1 MKYEYDA
8 ANRLRTVKKDDV
20 NQTEVQTFQYGSSN
34 ARLMALDH
42 STNQWTIYAAEG
54 GSVMAEYTEFTANTP
69 TWTKSYTYLG
79 GSQLSTI
86 TPNGTGGEH
95 TEYNHPDRLGTRT
108 ITAQTGGIS
117 YEQAHLPF
125 GTALNAESTT
135 ANNKRFT
142 SYDRSPKT
150 GLDYAVNRTYDSKL
164 GRFSQVDPIGIG
176 DASLVNPQSFNLYS
190 YCHNDPVNYVDPSG
204 LGFFSFLKKLFK
216 WVMIAVAVVVAV
228 ALVIVGAAFVA
239 GVVFNATLPAF
250 LGGSGFLGALSGAM
264 GSAGSAF
271 SFMAGAVGVEI
282 GASAAVKI
290 GLALLY
296 GIGAIS
302 NYAQKRNDGKK
313 KKAESNKSVCPPT
326 GASLANSAYVLSQLY
341 KTLLKAEANM
351 HRNEEGGWIYM
362 DKNGTIKV
370 VQKNRSVDWDA
381 GDGPTTIVLS
391 TPRNIRGYKIV
402 ATFHTHAH
410 GLENPSDDTPTIKG
424 DLSINSDQKVPGII
438 LSRKSANAPMQA
450 KVYGPDRGIFGVG
463 IPKECK

>member
-8 ANRLRTVKKDDV
+8 ANRLRVVKKDDV

-79 GSQLSTI
+79 DSQLSTI

-108 ITAQTGGIS
+108 ITAQNGGVS

-164 GRFSQVDPIGIG
+164 GRFSQVDPIGMG

-216 WVMIAVAVVVAV
+216 WVAKAITVIVAVVAV
-228 ALVIVGAAFVA
+228 LAAIYITA
-239 GVVFNATLPAF
+239 
-250 LGGSGFLGALSGAM
+250 GAM
-264 GSAGSAF
+264 GMVFTSGFAATASG
-271 SFMAGAVGVEI
+271 I
-282 GASAAVKI
+282 GASTGA
-290 GLALLY
+290 
-296 GIGAIS
+296 IGAITAILGAAASVFNSFRSVSRYFENGGTCPPDCS
-302 NYAQKRNDGKK
+302 NEITLQNETVTIAAAGAGGLIKILAKALGAIGRWFARNGPAIWNWMKATARAAWEGVKSAGRWTRRKSEEAWDWIKKKFNKTETPDPENPAKEWLGPDSKVITNPAGDKVFLSKDGTRRVRFDINNPSPHKNPHMHAEELIDGKWV
-313 KKAESNKSVCPPT
+313 KSGPIYPQGVPP
-326 GASLANSAYVLSQLY
+326 
-341 KTLLKAEANM
+341 
-351 HRNEEGGWIYM
+351 R
-362 DKNGTIKV
+362 
-370 VQKNRSVDWDA
+370 
-381 GDGPTTIVLS
+381 
-391 TPRNIRGYKIV
+391 
-402 ATFHTHAH
+402 
-410 GLENPSDDTPTIKG
+410 
-424 DLSINSDQKVPGII
+424 
-438 LSRKSANAPMQA
+438 
-450 KVYGPDRGIFGVG
+450 
-463 IPKECK
+463 